1 MTKVICE
8 LTGCK
13 FNSSCCTSP
22 ADGKECYCTK
32 DAIKLEID
40 SEICQLDCSMFE
52 EGTEKE
58 VECRHKKKK
67 KYGGIKL
74 PREISFENCECQDF
88 KY

>member
-22 ADGKECYCTK
+22 ADGKECYY
-32 DAIKLEID
+32 

-58 VECRHKKKK
+58 VECRHCQIE
-67 KYGGIKL
+67 KYGGIRL

>member
-22 ADGKECYCTK
+22 ADIKECYCTK
-32 DAIKLEID
+32 NIIKLEID

-52 EGTEKE
+52 EGVEKE
-58 VECRHKKKK
+58 VECRYCQIE

-74 PREISFENCECQDF
+74 PRELNFDNCDYKDL